1 MNHFILRFGVMFLT
15 FIFGLATNFLLDGL
29 GSAVDRWIE
38 NPQPVLEEPCV
49 TALAVQPKLI
59 PGAINCDLLVITVD
73 NSRRLS
79 LRGLELGSLDDLR
92 ELQATLI
99 SIFAQRAACRAYRP
113 GLDLNSDIPE
123 DERIE
128 KTVLIKAPR
137 SLSYGEVSD
146 LIAVIK
152 ATGAS
157 PIGLVTEGTGCS
169 GAKALRY

>member
-1 MNHFILRFGVMFLT
+1 MNRFMLRFGVMFLT
-15 FIFGLATNFLLDGL
+15 SIFGLATNFLLDGL

-59 PGAINCDLLVITVD
+59 PGAISCGLLVVTVD
-73 NSRRLS
+73 NNRRLS

-99 SIFAQRAACRAYRP
+99 SIFAQRAAFRAYRP

-137 SLSYGEVSD
+137 SLSYGEVCD
-146 LIAVIK
+146 LIAVVK

-157 PIGLVTEGTGCS
+157 PIGLVTEDTGCS